1 MSKAYAYAT
10 VSRAPAK
17 VGKPDVIRVE
27 ALNPAT
33 DKMDLKGEYIGAK
46 SLQMALEHADRL
58 AETVGRIG
66 V

>member
-1 MSKAYAYAT
+1 MSKAYPHAT
-10 VSRAPAK
+10 VSRAPGK

-27 ALNPAT
+27 VFNPAT
-33 DKMDLKGEYIGAK
+33 SKMDLKGEYIGAK

-58 AETVGRIG
+58 AEKVGRIG

>member
-1 MSKAYAYAT
+1 MSKAYEHAT

-27 ALNPAT
+27 VLNPAT
-33 DKMDLKGEYIGAK
+33 DKMVLKGEYIGAK
-46 SLQMALEHADRL
+46 NLELALEHAERL

>member
-10 VSRAPAK
+10 VSRAPGK
-17 VGKPDVIRVE
+17 IGKPDVIRVE

-46 SLQMALEHADRL
+46 GLDMALEHADRL
-58 AETVGRIG
+58 ADEVGRIG

>member
-1 MSKAYAYAT
+1 MTKTYPHAT

-17 VGKPDVIRVE
+17 VGKPDVIQVNVLDP
-27 ALNPAT
+27 ALGKYT
-33 DKMDLKGEYIGAK
+33 LKAEYIGAK
-46 SLQMALEHADRL
+46 GLGMALEHAERL